1 MTATTVVSCPKC
13 GRENGEGAA
22 FCLHCGTPLARQGES
37 TGGSLPSF
45 GAARP
50 ANLLQAA
57 MAPPKSPYA
66 ALRNI
71 ASLCRLLGWAFVGL
85 AALQAI
91 AGLIVLFSSFLSGL
105 GVILAAA
112 IMGAIGYVFWNMIA
126 ESISVILDIE
136 ANTRRTAELL
146 AQRN

>member
-1 MTATTVVSCPKC
+1 MTATTIVSCPKC
-13 GRENGEGAA
+13 GKENGEGAA

-37 TGGSLPSF
+37 TARSLPSS

-50 ANLLQAA
+50 ASLLQSA
-57 MAPPKSPYA
+57 MAPTKSPYA

-71 ASLCRLLGWAFVGL
+71 AALCRLLGWAFVGL
-85 AALQAI
+85 AALQVI
-91 AGLIVLFSSFLSGL
+91 AGLGILLRSFLPGL

-112 IMGAIGYVFWNMIA
+112 IIGAIGYVFWNMIA

-136 ANTRRTAELL
+136 ANTRQTAELL